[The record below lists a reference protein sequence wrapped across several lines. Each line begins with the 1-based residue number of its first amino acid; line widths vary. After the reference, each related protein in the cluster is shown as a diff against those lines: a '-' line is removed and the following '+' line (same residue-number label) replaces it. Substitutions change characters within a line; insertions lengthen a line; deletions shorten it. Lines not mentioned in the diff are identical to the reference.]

1 MLLLDKLFTWPAT
14 GLLWVVEE
22 LQQAAKE
29 ERQAE
34 ADGIRADLRDLYLQL
49 ESGGITEEVFD
60 ERECVLLD
68 RLEAV
73 EEALRQQAL
82 EDADDDDDDPDEDD
96 DDEED
101 DEDEPAGAEGELK

>member
-34 ADGIRADLRDLYLQL
+34 ADGIRAELRDLYLQL

-60 ERECVLLD
+60 AKESTLLD
-68 RLEAV
+68 RLEEV

-82 EDADDDDDDPDEDD
+82 EDEEEDGADDADEAA
-96 DDEED
+96 
-101 DEDEPAGAEGELK
+101 DEPAGNEEEIA